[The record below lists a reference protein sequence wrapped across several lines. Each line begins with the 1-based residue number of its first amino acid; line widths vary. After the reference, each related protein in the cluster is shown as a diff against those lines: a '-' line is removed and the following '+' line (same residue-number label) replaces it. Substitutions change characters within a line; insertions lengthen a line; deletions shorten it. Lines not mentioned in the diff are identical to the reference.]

1 MPKSRAQKQEVID
14 ELADKFGKMKSVVFT
29 SVSGFTMGDADA
41 LRAKGAAE
49 GVDFLVTKKT
59 LLIRALEQKGM
70 TLEKGLV
77 DGSILTAI
85 SYQDEVAPAK
95 IMKDFSKGRE
105 GFKMVAGILEGNFVD
120 GASVNAL
127 ASLPSKQEL
136 LAKLVGSL
144 NAPVSGFVNV
154 LAGNMRGLVVALNAI
169 AEQKA

>member
-1 MPKSRAQKQEVID
+1 MPKTRAQKQEMID
-14 ELADKFGKMKSVVFT
+14 ELAEKFGKMKSVVFT
-29 SVSGFTMGDADA
+29 SVSGFTMGDADV
-41 LRAKGAAE
+41 LRTKGHAE
-49 GVDFLVTKKT
+49 GVDFVVTKKT

-70 TLEKGLV
+70 TLSKGLV

-85 SYQDEVAPAK
+85 SYTDEVAPAK

-105 GFKMVAGILEGNFVD
+105 GFKMVAGILEGSFVD
-120 GASVNAL
+120 GAAVNQL

-136 LAKLVGSL
+136 LAQLVGTL

-154 LAGNMRGLVVALNAI
+154 LAGNLRGLVVALNAI